1 MSEHCAAFRPRAH
14 AGAALAVLALVAGC
28 ASAPGSADPR
38 DPWERYNRS
47 MYGFN
52 DAVDTA
58 VVKPVATVYRN
69 LLPSPVRTGVGNFF
83 GNLGD
88 VWSFVN
94 NVLQAKPE
102 GALSS
107 FWRVV
112 INSTVGLGGVLDPA
126 TEMRLDRR
134 REDFG
139 QTLGRWGVPPGPYFV
154 LPVLGP
160 STLRDSAA
168 LPVDFY
174 GSVVGHVSDI
184 PVRNSL
190 IALQMVDT
198 RATVL
203 GATELLD
210 AAALDPYT
218 FQRDAYLQKRRNDVY
233 DGNPPDDE
241 ERYDLD
247 DAEAEAPAEA
257 ASAPASDASAAQRPA
272 RPKRGRA
279 KAGRS
284 ATAPAVPATPPVPA
298 SAPGAAVGMPPAAGA
313 SAPQ

>member
-1 MSEHCAAFRPRAH
+1 MSEHCAQPRQRVRV
-14 AGAALAVLALVAGC
+14 GAAVASLALAAGC
-28 ASAPGSADPR
+28 ASAPGAGDPR

-47 MYGFN
+47 MYEFN

-58 VVKPVATVYRN
+58 VIRPVATAYRTV
-69 LLPSPVRTGVGNFF
+69 LPSPVRTGVGNFF

-94 NVLQAKPE
+94 NVLQAKPV

-126 TEMRLDRR
+126 TEMRLDRH

-139 QTLGRWGVPPGPYFV
+139 QTLGRWGMPPGPYFV

-160 STLRDSAA
+160 STVRDSAA

-174 GSVVGHVSDI
+174 GSVIGHVSDI

-190 IALQMVDT
+190 VALQLVDA
-198 RATVL
+198 RAAVL
-203 GATELLD
+203 DATALLD

-218 FQRDAYLQKRRNDVY
+218 FQRDAFLQKRRNDVY

-247 DAEAEAPAEA
+247 DEGSDAAAPAEA
-257 ASAPASDASAAQRPA
+257 ASQPAPAAPARRAARKRAKAGQPAEPPASAASAAQA
-272 RPKRGRA
+272 
-279 KAGRS
+279 
-284 ATAPAVPATPPVPA
+284 PA
-298 SAPGAAVGMPPAAGA
+298 SAPLPSALVPPAPGA
-313 SAPQ
+313 SAAQ